1 MHHAQLGRNM
11 RILVLTFYFRPD
23 LSAGAFRTTALVN
36 SLLQRMPPDVHID
49 VFTTLPNRYA
59 SFSAKAPAREDAPG
73 VTIRRFALG
82 RHESGMADQSMAFVA
97 FARQVRAAVASQDYD
112 VVFATSSRLMTAV
125 LGAWI
130 ARRQKA
136 KLYLDIRDIFADTI
150 QDLVPGAFSG
160 LARHV
165 FTALEGMVLR
175 RADRVNL
182 VSAGFLPYFRK
193 RYPSMQFSSI
203 TNGIDDDFLADGPTE
218 RRSSPRESGPGT
230 VRVLYAGNIGQ
241 SQGLDRIVPALARAL
256 GPRIQLVIIGDGGR
270 RRALEA
276 AVSASGLANIE
287 IQPPVG
293 REALKMAYRAA
304 DVLFLH
310 LNDFPAFG
318 KVLPSKVFE
327 YAAMGKPIL
336 AGVAGYA
343 AEFVRS
349 EVPNAAVFPPC
360 DAEGAMR
367 ALDSLA
373 LVDAPREAFVSRYAR
388 GALSAQLA
396 DDLLALAAPT
406 GRNGG

>member
-1 MHHAQLGRNM
+1 M
-11 RILVLTFYFRPD
+11 RILILTFYFRPD
-23 LSAGAFRTTALVN
+23 LSAGAFRSTALVN
-36 SLLQRMPPDVHID
+36 SLLQRMPPDAHID

-59 SFSAKAPAREDAPG
+59 SFSAEAPAREDAPG
-73 VTIRRFALG
+73 VSIRRFALG
-82 RHESGMADQSMAFVA
+82 RHESGMADQSMAFVS
-97 FARQVRAAVASQDYD
+97 FARQVRAAAASQHYD

-125 LGAWI
+125 LGALV

-150 QDLVPGAFSG
+150 KDLLPRAFSR
-160 LARHV
+160 LAGHM
-165 FTALEGMVLR
+165 FTALEGIVLR

-182 VSAGFLPYFRK
+182 VSAGFLPYFRR
-193 RYPSMQFSSI
+193 RYPSKQFSGI

-218 RRSSPRESGPGT
+218 HRSSPRGGALGT

-241 SQGLDRIVPALARAL
+241 GQGLDRIVPALARAL
-256 GPRIQLVIIGDGGR
+256 GPRVQFVLIGDGGR

-276 AVSASGLANIE
+276 AVSAAGLANVE
-287 IQPPVG
+287 IPSPVG
-293 REALKMAYRAA
+293 REALKAAYRAA

-310 LNDFPAFG
+310 LNDYPAFR

-349 EVPNAAVFPPC
+349 EVPNAAVFDPC
-360 DAEGAMR
+360 DLEGAVR
-367 ALDSLA
+367 ALASLT
-373 LVDAPREAFVSRYAR
+373 LEDAPREAFLARYAR
-388 GALSAQLA
+388 ATLSAQLA
-396 DDLLALAAPT
+396 DDLLALAAPA
-406 GRNGG
+406 GRSGG